1 MPSHTIA
8 SYDADLRS
16 LDTMI
21 HEMAA
26 LALASLDNAML
37 ALLEGN
43 EILAQQVISAD
54 DAIDRLQHEI
64 EEKAILTIA
73 RRQPVAVDLREIIA
87 TMRITNDLER
97 IGDLTK
103 NIAKR
108 VHAVGKQPAT
118 RAIAASLGNLKTRAR
133 EQLHLVI
140 QAHRRRDDRGS
151 LEVWGSDN
159 AIDALHTALFR
170 ELLTYMMEDP
180 RHIGFC
186 AHLLFCAKNLERV
199 GDHATNIAETVHYMI
214 TGDVLSNER
223 PKADASSA
231 IDPNIGP

>member
-140 QAHRRRDDRGS
+140 QAHRRRDDRGLGLRQRHRRTAYGPLS
-151 LEVWGSDN
+151 RASHLHDGGSAPYRLLRASPFLRQEPGARRRSCHQYCRN
-159 AIDALHTALFR
+159 GALH
-170 ELLTYMMEDP
+170 
-180 RHIGFC
+180 
-186 AHLLFCAKNLERV
+186 
-199 GDHATNIAETVHYMI
+199 DH
-214 TGDVLSNER
+214 R
-223 PKADASSA
+223 
-231 IDPNIGP
+231 